1 MQVQSAFTRRRFIS
15 TAAGSVAALIAAE
28 EMLTLPA
35 MARPAQDPRIATTPV
50 LDRGF
55 AASRKIGEGVYAT
68 IADGS
73 KGFQAGCNGGFVVGK
88 DAALLFE
95 GHWTPA
101 GAQFEFD
108 ALRAVSQVPVKAA
121 INSHYHFDH
130 SFGNAFY
137 GVQGIPIWAHARS
150 VALMQE
156 NYAAI
161 QQQDAAALAAPWEQR
176 VRDAKDEAAKRR
188 AEGDLRANNVIFRAT
203 QSTVVALPNVPLA
216 TNKFPVKVDLGGLNI
231 VIETHPGHTQGD
243 IIVRVPE
250 QNLTLCGDLL
260 FNGSYPVSFDADLP
274 SWRRVLTTF
283 ASYGKDAL
291 FVPGHGPVCSQDGI
305 SLLASVFDDIAEQA
319 EKLFR
324 AGVPVQEARER
335 YVIPER
341 FAKLGMFSWDLTI
354 GAAVASFYRSFSR

>member
-1 MQVQSAFTRRRFIS
+1 MVASTAFTRRQFIT
-15 TAAGSVAALIAAE
+15 TASSLAALLAAE
-28 EMLTLPA
+28 EMISLPA
-35 MARPAQDPRIATTPV
+35 LARPAQDPRIAATPV
-50 LDRGF
+50 LDKGF
-55 AASRKIGEGVYAT
+55 AAARKIGEGVYAT
-68 IADGS
+68 LADNS
-73 KGFQAGCNGGFVVGK
+73 KGPQALCNGGFVVGR

-95 GHWTPA
+95 GHGSPA

-137 GVQGIPIWAHARS
+137 GTQGIPVWAHARS

-156 NYAAI
+156 NYASL
-161 QQQDAAALAAPWEQR
+161 QGQDAAALLAPYEQK
-176 VRDAKDEAAKRR
+176 VRDAKDEASKKH
-188 AEGDLRANNVIFRAT
+188 AEGDLRAWSAIVRAA
-203 QSTVVALPNVPLA
+203 QSTVLALPNVPLEPGR
-216 TNKFPVKVDLGGLNI
+216 FPMKLDLGGLN
-231 VIETHPGHTQGD
+231 VVLEAHPGHTPGD
-243 IIVRVPE
+243 IMVRVPE

-274 SWRRVLTTF
+274 AWRRVLTTF
-283 ASYGKDAL
+283 AGYGNDAL

-324 AGVPVQEARER
+324 AGVPVEEARER

-341 FAKLGMFSWDLTI
+341 FSRLGMFSWNFTI

>member
-1 MQVQSAFTRRRFIS
+1 MQTQGAFTRRRFIT
-15 TAAGSVAALIAAE
+15 TASSVAALIAAE
-28 EMLTLPA
+28 EMIALPA
-35 MARPAQDPRIATTPV
+35 LARPAQDPRIATTPV

-55 AASRKIGEGVYAT
+55 ASSRKIGDGVYAT

-73 KGFQAGCNGGFVVGK
+73 KGFQAGCNGGFVVGR

-108 ALRAVSQVPVKAA
+108 ALRAVSQAPVKAA

-156 NYAAI
+156 NYAAM

-176 VRDAKDEAAKRR
+176 VREAKDDAAKRR
-188 AEGDLRANNVIFRAT
+188 AEGDLRASNVIVRAA

-216 TNKFPVKVDLGGLNI
+216 AGKFPVKVDLGGLTA
-231 VIETHPGHTQGD
+231 VIETHPGHTAGD

-274 SWRRVLTTF
+274 SWRRVLRTF

-305 SLLASVFDDIAEQA
+305 SLLASVFDDIAEQT

-324 AGVPVQEARER
+324 AGMSVEEARER

-341 FAKLGMFSWDLTI
+341 FAKLGMFSWNLTI